1 MFKNEQKEPLWKR
14 SIRGIGIMKKLLYL
28 ALTAFLAS
36 LFSLSPVY
44 AQDTM
49 ATLEEIV
56 VTARKREENLQEVPV
71 SISVISA
78 DLIQE
83 AGLINPRDIFEAV
96 PGLDYDESHDRVSS
110 NPAIRGV
117 QSSAVSVLR
126 QKVTSFIDGLP
137 LMGSQGYAAA
147 DRCGA
152 RRGL

>member
-1 MFKNEQKEPLWKR
+1 
-14 SIRGIGIMKKLLYL
+14 MKKLLYL

-78 DLIQE
+78 DLMPYSTCR
-83 AGLINPRDIFEAV
+83 PRTRLCRFVWYA
-96 PGLDYDESHDRVSS
+96 P
-110 NPAIRGV
+110 GV
-117 QSSAVSVLR
+117 QFFR
-126 QKVTSFIDGLP
+126 RR
-137 LMGSQGYAAA
+137 
-147 DRCGA
+147 DRFPDRA
-152 RRGL
+152 QRIHASRVRRIERIEQRHTGMT